1 MKYDQHFLEN
11 EEIIKKTI
19 ESSKIKKEDIVLEI
33 GPGKGILTK
42 ELAKKAKK
50 VIAIEID
57 KELQQYL
64 KELPKNVEVIYS
76 NALEEIDK
84 IEFDKLIANIPY
96 TISEPLLRKLIKLD
110 FDLAILLISKRFYNL
125 ITNLEERKLHTLT
138 NLFFDIEKICEV
150 SKEDF
155 SPQPNVESVLIK
167 LTKKK
172 IENKL
177 LAEIFLQ
184 DDKKLKNALIY
195 AFVRAENLTKK
206 QAKEKIE
213 NLGIPERLLER
224 NVDYLS
230 NVQFKILLEK
240 LNQTSP

>member
-1 MKYDQHFLEN
+1 MQYDQHFLEN

-57 KELQQYL
+57 EELKQYL
-64 KELPKNVEVIYS
+64 NELPKNVEVIYS
-76 NALEEIDK
+76 NALEEINK

-96 TISEPLLRKLIKLD
+96 TISEPLLRKLVKLD
-110 FDLAILLISKRFYNL
+110 FELAVLLISKRFYNL
-125 ITNLEERKLHTLT
+125 ITNLEERKLHALT
-138 NLFFDIEKICEV
+138 NLFFDVEKICEV

-213 NLGIPERLLER
+213 RLGIPERLLER

-230 NVQFKILLEK
+230 NNQFKILLEK
-240 LNQTSP
+240 LNPTSL